1 MALQHLKD
9 RAPIA
14 GRCRGVAS
22 YVFTHALLV
31 VSLDVAVKATALA
44 PLGQM

>member
-9 RAPIA
+9 GTPIA
-14 GRCRGVAS
+14 GRCGGVAS
-22 YVFTHALLV
+22 YVFSHALVV